1 MDITCLSLK
10 KCDDDNN
17 WIIIPDKIGEKS
29 KYGSVYQACCG
40 RKCDY
45 VLKFQYDKLK
55 TSKEIEIHKHI
66 YELAPKLVPKIIEDY
81 ECKLGQ
87 GIILEKLDLTLGK
100 ALEIINEE
108 KDELKKIKK
117 KIKIQKNLIEMVNV
131 LHNYCGIIHND
142 LHVNNIMCKINNL
155 DEEKDE
161 DDEDEEKDMF
171 TDWKIIDFG
180 ESKYINSYKD
190 NIDLVYKDNI
200 DLVYKANEDYY
211 HINNIV

>member
-10 KCDDDNN
+10 KCDDNNN
-17 WIIIPDKIGEKS
+17 WTIIPDKIGEKS
-29 KYGSVYQACCG
+29 KYGSIYQACCG
-40 RKCDY
+40 KKCDY

-66 YELAPKLVPKIIEDY
+66 YDLAPKLVPKIIDNY

-87 GIILEKLDLTLGK
+87 GIVLEKLDLTLGK

-108 KDELKKIKK
+108 KDELKRIKI
-117 KIKIQKNLIEMVNV
+117 KIKIQKDLREMVNV

-142 LHVNNIMCKINNL
+142 LHVNNIMCKMNTDL
-155 DEEKDE
+155 DE
-161 DDEDEEKDMF
+161 DDDDDDDMF

-190 NIDLVYKDNI
+190 NTE
-200 DLVYKANEDYY
+200 LVYKANEDYY
-211 HINNIV
+211 HINNLI